1 MEKLAI
7 LKISLKEL
15 VQIITTKG
23 APYVSFCHLSDEVV
37 LVSYYNN
44 ELRAYA
50 SLEMPD
56 FASDLLLKWT
66 EILWAGNVPNS
77 TYTYLDIWRPEY
89 NNLDVK
95 DIPLLRELGFLE
107 IH

>member
-1 MEKLAI
+1 MSINMEKLAI

-66 EILWAGNVPNS
+66 EILW
-77 TYTYLDIWRPEY
+77 RPEY